1 MAEQGKKHTWIKTFL
16 WLFLGALLVFG
27 TRGSN
32 HLAVEPIEAT
42 RALADGMRFGY
53 SSWTLGALFNKAVS
67 ASLKA
72 ERFLNDEQ
80 QTMLAEAYFDQVG
93 LVEQKENELAD
104 LINRLG
110 QQSNAT
116 LKANEALLIANE
128 RLNALA
134 GPTEAIIQ
142 SQTERSLL
150 AMGFGVA
157 GQLIPPV
164 LYQVSDLPLNLIVSP
179 RDEIKTLLGIS
190 LEPGMTDLEKFELE
204 EIIFSKHHF
213 SALIEEVG
221 GVGVYPTMVMRSNN
235 INWLTETV
243 AHEWIHNYL
252 SLRPLGIR
260 YFQNN
265 EMRTINETTATL
277 SGKEIGRAL
286 IQTFYP
292 KRIVTGFYP
301 PRRSAWVPTIEE
313 MDLFGFDYRKEMH
326 QTRLHVDS
334 LLSKGQIEAAE
345 AYMNQRQKLFWEEGY
360 RIRKINQ
367 AFFAFYGSY
376 SDTPG
381 GGASGE
387 DPVGP
392 AVRALRYSQPH
403 LKKFIDTI
411 QKVRSF
417 ADLLKIVP

>member
-1 MAEQGKKHTWIKTFL
+1 MAKQDKKHTWIKTFL

-32 HLAVEPIEAT
+32 HLTVEPIDAT
-42 RALADGMRFGY
+42 RALADGRRFGY

-72 ERFLNDEQ
+72 EKFLNDEQ
-80 QTMLAEAYFDQVG
+80 QTMLAEAYFAQVG

-116 LKANEALLIANE
+116 LKANEALLIANK
-128 RLNALA
+128 RLNDLS

-142 SQTERSLL
+142 NQTERSLL

-260 YFQNN
+260 YFQNY

-292 KRIVTGFYP
+292 KRIVTGYYP
-301 PRRSAWVPTIEE
+301 PRKKAWVPTFDE

-326 QTRLHVDS
+326 QTRLKVDS

-345 AYMNQRQKLFWEEGY
+345 AYMNQRQKHFWEEGY

-392 AVRALRYSQPH
+392 AVRALRYSQPN
-403 LKKFIDTI
+403 LKTFIDTI